1 MSEQR
6 EPEGILLVDKPRG
19 PTSHD
24 VVGRIRRLYN
34 TRRVGHAGT
43 LDPMATGLLIILV
56 GKATKASAYLM
67 SQDKAYEADLT
78 LGIVTDSQDADG
90 EVRETNPVPELSEET
105 IRAAMIK
112 MLGDQYQTPP
122 MHSARKVNG
131 VPLYKLAHQ
140 GLEIER
146 EPRFIRVESME
157 LVRWATPILTLR
169 TRCTKG
175 TYVRTLGHDLGK
187 ALGPGGH
194 LTALRRTA
202 SGTNDVAQAVT
213 LDALDKMTLSERIAC
228 LIPIA
233 KAVPGNALS

>member
-1 MSEQR
+1 MSDPR
-6 EPEGILLVDKPRG
+6 EPEGVLLVDKPRG

-24 VVGRIRRLYN
+24 VVGRIRRLYG

-90 EVRETNPVPELSEET
+90 EVRETNTVPDLDETT
-105 IRAAMIK
+105 IRAAMAK

-131 VPLYKLAHQ
+131 VPLYKLAHR
-140 GLEIER
+140 GIEIER

-157 LVRWATPILTLR
+157 LVRWSRPILTFR

-187 ALGPGGH
+187 SLGPGGH

-202 SGTNDVAQAVT
+202 SGTHDVAQAVT
-213 LDALDKMTLSERIAC
+213 LDALDTMTLAERLTR
-228 LIPIA
+228 LIPVMQ
-233 KAVPGNALS
+233 AVPGNALS